1 MNIIFF
7 GVNGV
12 LNTDATVVK
21 TTSGKKFI
29 EDELVNRLVAAIEE
43 SGAEPVIASSWSWGT
58 GMDVRLGAE
67 YKNLLDT
74 LAAAG
79 VRVYDSIKMDS
90 ITPAG
95 KAIGIGKWLKDHRN
109 EVDEYIIFDYD
120 CETWREFLGLSRNL
134 IPVNPNEGLS
144 EQNVDAA
151 VFRLTGHKR
160 VKKPVEKKVEVPEFK
175 EKDPELIEI
184 KPVEKPAVDD
194 TKVVEHVVGPTGDPV
209 GVLTIARE
217 EPEAEKV
224 EYVEPSPEPVV
235 KEKHIIEVS
244 RAEDSE
250 VMTNTTTAVI
260 DKAFRKLVSEARYE
274 KASRILEED
283 FTGVSDT
290 GVRRELRNLL
300 YDEVFSDDFNN
311 ENMDKVRLLLVEL
324 S

>member
-43 SGAEPVIASSWSWGT
+43 TKAEPVIASSWSWGT

-109 EVDEYIIFDYD
+109 EVDEYVIFDCD
-120 CETWREFLGLSRNL
+120 CEAWREFLGLSRSL
-134 IPVNPNEGLS
+134 ITVNPNEGLS
-144 EQNVDAA
+144 EQNVEDA

-160 VKKPVEKKVEVPEFK
+160 VKKPVEKKVEAPVVN
-175 EKDPELIEI
+175 EKDSELIEI
-184 KPVEKPAVDD
+184 KPVEKPVIDD
-194 TKVVEHVVGPTGDPV
+194 TKVAKPVEEHVEE
-209 GVLTIARE
+209 LTILRE
-217 EPEAEKV
+217 APEVEKV
-224 EYVEPSPEPVV
+224 ERVEVSLEPTVE
-235 KEKHIIEVS
+235 EKHIIEVS

-250 VMTNTTTAVI
+250 AMPNTTTAVI
-260 DKAFRKLVSEARYE
+260 DKAFKKLVSEARYE

-283 FTGVSDT
+283 FTNVSDT

-300 YDEVFSDDFNN
+300 YDEVFSDNFNN
-311 ENMDKVRLLLVEL
+311 EDMDKVRLLLVEL